1 MGGFRWLEALH
12 ALLLAA
18 DSSNGVIAGSS
29 TGAVGVRASNGMH
42 TTTYATRNV
51 SLLIR
56 DHIAVNRS
64 FVVHGPTTTKSD
76 TKLPLVLGFHGQS
89 GTGWQQQSEHAFNDY
104 AARDGWIVAY
114 LDGMGDGDQG
124 TGWNCGTAGDNQRP
138 AVTIFESF

>member
-1 MGGFRWLEALH
+1 MGRWLEALH
-12 ALLLAA
+12 ALLFAI

-29 TGAVGVRASNGMH
+29 TGAVGGTLRAGSAMH

-64 FVVHGPTTTKSD
+64 FVVHGPATKSDD

-89 GTGWQQQSEHAFNDY
+89 GTGWQQQGEHSFNAY
-104 AARDGWIVAY
+104 AARDGWLVAY

-124 TGWNCGTAGDNQRP
+124 TGWNCGTAGYDQRP

>member
-1 MGGFRWLEALH
+1 MMGRWLEALH

-29 TGAVGVRASNGMH
+29 TEAVGGMRAGSAMH

-64 FVVHGPTTTKSD
+64 FVVHGPATKSDD

-104 AARDGWIVAY
+104 AARDGWLVAY